1 MPTLMIV
8 EEEKNLRL
16 LYDLEFARDGYEVIL
31 VESGEEAVERVDAVR
46 PDLMVI
52 DIKLPGMDGLQT
64 MQRILQKHPGLP
76 VVINSA
82 YSSFMDDFQSWLA
95 HAYVIK
101 SSDLSELKTR
111 VRQCLAP
118 GSDTAVPIAPTP
130 PTSA

>member
-52 DIKLPGMDGLQT
+52 DIKLPGMDGLQA
-64 MQRILQKHPGLP
+64 MQRILQKDPGLP

-82 YSSFMDDFQSWLA
+82 YPSFMDDFKSWLA

-111 VRQCLAP
+111 VRQCLA
-118 GSDTAVPIAPTP
+118 
-130 PTSA
+130 